1 MKLKGN
7 WMPGAKKEE
16 AREEDKSELLRVM
29 GLLSREPVKCSKEG
43 CRKLA
48 DIIIDRFPF
57 CAKHGIEYKQVK
69 KPN

>member
-1 MKLKGN
+1 MTDL
-7 WMPGAKKEE
+7 GAKKEE

-48 DIIIDRFPF
+48 DIIIDRFPL
-57 CAKHGIEYKQVK
+57 CAEHGIEYQQTK
-69 KPN
+69 KSN

>member
-1 MKLKGN
+1 MTDL
-7 WMPGAKKEE
+7 GAKKEE

-48 DIIIDRFPF
+48 DVIIDRFPF
-57 CAKHGIEYKQVK
+57 CAEHGIEYRQEKN
-69 KPN
+69 PN